1 MIDCAASGK
10 APNDRSSGLLARVKI
25 DFKSCR
31 LEASQNYRVRVM
43 PETNGVW
50 SVTLTHRAWNGLLYA
65 HVHERIVRVLHIDK
79 PPCLGHDPVSRGLAA
94 RIAFTKSSGD
104 TPKPCALVPRKKR
117 STRSFSSCSLNGTS
131 SNIISSFGRLSSG
144 IRKKSPEIFADSIRP
159 SASLNRTLSSFP
171 PGAL

>member
-25 DFKSCR
+25 ELKSAR
-31 LEASQNYRVRVM
+31 MEAAQNDRVRVM
-43 PETNGVW
+43 PATD
-50 SVTLTHRAWNGLLYA
+50 SVRSLTLPHRAWNGLLHA
-65 HVHERIVRVLHIDK
+65 HVHERIVPVFHIHK
-79 PPCLGHDPVSRGLAA
+79 PPCLGHDPASPDFAA
-94 RIAFTKSSGD
+94 SIAFTKSSGD

-117 STRSFSSCSLNGTS
+117 STSSFSSCSLNGTS